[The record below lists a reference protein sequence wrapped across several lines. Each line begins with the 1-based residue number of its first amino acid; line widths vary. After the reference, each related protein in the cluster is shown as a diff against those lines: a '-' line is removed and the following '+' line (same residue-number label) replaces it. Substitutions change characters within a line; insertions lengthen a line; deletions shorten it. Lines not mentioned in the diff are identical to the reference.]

1 MQIYN
6 VIFIII
12 GTIFGI
18 TLLARCYICCCLKNK
33 GLVDHASNS
42 IKGMKTLASV

>member
-18 TLLARCYICCCLKNK
+18 TFIARCYICCCLKNK
-33 GLVDHASNS
+33 GVVTDPS
-42 IKGMKTLASV
+42 